1 MKEAPIMD
9 TNYAMDRRGLLG
21 RMALLLGTAALPVE
35 ALAAPAAKAKRFLK
49 PAQLKLLSA
58 VADTIIPQTDTP
70 GALAAK
76 VPARLDALLANW
88 ASAETRTNIIGA
100 LARIDAA
107 AKAQK
112 GKGFAKL
119 SAADRAAVLKPY
131 DEAALKKV
139 PPPPGAPAVNF
150 FFTPTYVADPG
161 YHRIKD
167 LTIDLYYFS
176 EIAASTELTYN
187 HVPGAF
193 QPSVK
198 LTPASRPHLGTGP
211 F

>member
-1 MKEAPIMD
+1 MD
-9 TNYAMDRRGLLG
+9 TSLAMDRRGLLG
-21 RMALLLGTAALPVE
+21 RMALLLGAAALPAE

-58 VADTIIPQTDTP
+58 VTDTILPATDTP

-76 VPARLDALLANW
+76 VPARIDSLLANW
-88 ASAETRTNIIGA
+88 ASADTRSTVTAA

-119 SAADRAAVLKPY
+119 SAAERAAVLKPH

-139 PPPPGAPAVNF
+139 PPPPGAPAAIF
-150 FFTPTYVADPG
+150 FMSPTYVADPG
-161 YHRIKD
+161 YYRIKD
-167 LTIDLYYFS
+167 LTLDLYYFS
-176 EIAASTELTYN
+176 EIGTASELAYN
-187 HVPGAF
+187 HVPGKW

-198 LTPASRPHLGTGP
+198 LTATSRPQLGTGP

>member
-1 MKEAPIMD
+1 MD
-9 TNYAMDRRGLLG
+9 TNLAIDRRGLLG
-21 RMALLLGTAALPVE
+21 RMALLLGAAALPVE

-49 PAQLKLLSA
+49 PAQFKLLSA
-58 VADTIIPQTDTP
+58 VTDTIVPATDTP

-76 VPARLDALLANW
+76 VPARIDSLLANW
-88 ASAETRTNIIGA
+88 ASTETRGNVVGA

-112 GKGFAKL
+112 GKGFARL
-119 SAADRAAVLKPY
+119 SAADRAAVLAPHDK
-131 DEAALKKV
+131 AALEKV
-139 PPPPGAPAVNF
+139 PPPPGTPATMF
-150 FFTPTYVADPG
+150 FFTPVFVADPG

-176 EIAASTELTYN
+176 EIATASELPYV
-187 HVPGAF
+187 HVPGKF

-198 LTPASRPHLGTGP
+198 LDAQSRPHLGTGP